1 MVTIYCRWAI
11 SCATLIQPHLFGP
24 EFCQCIVSESER
36 FSQALNIPWLNI
48 IIPCHPTLLL
58 WKVLALISWHH
69 RDPAT
74 RDFQSSIS
82 VETLLLGC
90 HLDVEGLLQQQ
101 LLPPVRWS
109 PPSGLGDGSPTH
121 ALLQLTPY
129 FRPLRESVDM
139 LVTDNLLPLLTH
151 LPKLLMMIPY
161 KFTCVQ
167 NLCKP
172 DSYGCLCTSH
182 TPPRT
187 AYTARLVVIL
197 RCSAT
202 ILYSLL

>member
-1 MVTIYCRWAI
+1 MEYIQPILSSMVTTAGEQSAVLHLSNPIYLTQNFV
-11 SCATLIQPHLFGP
+11 SV
-24 EFCQCIVSESER
+24 VSESER

-48 IIPCHPTLLL
+48 IPCHPTLLL
-58 WKVLALISWHH
+58 WKVLALTSWHH

-82 VETLLLGC
+82 VEALLLGC

-101 LLPPVRWS
+101 LLPPVRWP
-109 PPSGLGDGSPTH
+109 PPSGLGGGSPTH

-151 LPKLLMMIPY
+151 LP
-161 KFTCVQ
+161 
-167 NLCKP
+167 
-172 DSYGCLCTSH
+172 
-182 TPPRT
+182 
-187 AYTARLVVIL
+187 
-197 RCSAT
+197 
-202 ILYSLL
+202 